1 MPRRVKKTQK
11 TQVRQPELV
20 TVTLAEDIDQAKEY
34 ERLLKDNHIP
44 AAINDDQGPVNIP
57 IVVPIEYLE
66 EAQIVLDSLSAFDDF
81 SDLDFDEE
89 YDNEF
94 DDDFLEDEF

>member
-1 MPRRVKKTQK
+1 MPRRAKKTQK
-11 TQVRQPELV
+11 TQVKQPELV
-20 TVTLAEDIDQAKEY
+20 TVTLAEDMEQAREY
-34 ERLLKDNHIP
+34 ERLLKENNIP
-44 AAINDDQGPVNIP
+44 AAMNDGQGAVNIP

-81 SDLDFDEE
+81 YDLDYDEE
-89 YDNEF
+89 YDHEF